1 MSWASL
7 LGSRNTSQSLSI
19 TNFPALGAAKLTP
32 IRNQEKISTLRGEAS
47 IWTPPVTPETPVKE
61 QRYSELELGVGIRLG
76 GGEYGSSR
84 VLGRDTITKKTA
96 FAPNVIVDG
105 LMIKMGWV
113 PGHGLGARLQ
123 GIVEPIDTEAKFVR
137 YNINAIGGRCG
148 IGF

>member
-19 TNFPALGAAKLTP
+19 TNFPTLGVVKPTP
-32 IRNQEKISTLRGEAS
+32 IRVQEKVSILRAEAS
-47 IWTPPVTPETPVKE
+47 VWTPPVKE
-61 QRYSELELGVGIRLG
+61 QRYSELELGAGIRLG

-96 FAPNVIVDG
+96 FAPNAIVDG